1 MSGTAPSWGEKG
13 GAARLLASAR
23 ERLSVAAADL
33 ALPGPL
39 RLSEWQLST
48 VSALL
53 GTLVRNVE
61 DELRSALA
69 MRFAANEQVHAA
81 LTSAHVPIALPIL
94 EGSESLSAPALV
106 GALIRRSEE
115 HRLQR
120 AAASEGALLLEL
132 SGDSDEEVAGEAM
145 ALLVGQSGR
154 LDRFQEPVMARTELG
169 AEAQHA
175 LVWAVAAALRVYLV
189 EQQNV
194 AEPEADQAVA
204 AAAAALL
211 AAYDE
216 GERVD
221 AVALRLAARLDRRG
235 RLDDVLAARA
245 MAEGNLPFFFAAL
258 SVRSGLDQ
266 ESVWE
271 IYSAPGGEGAALIL
285 RAAGL
290 AREQAASI
298 LLRLDPDKVEDRIDR
313 FDGLDESEARS
324 LLSLWQA
331 DPAYRDAIAR
341 LRQ

>member
-53 GTLVRNVE
+53 ENLVRNVE
-61 DELRSALA
+61 DELRAALA
-69 MRFAANEQVHAA
+69 IRLAGHEQVHAA

-94 EGSESLSAPALV
+94 EGSESLGEPALI
-106 GALIRRSEE
+106 GALIRRAEE

-120 AAASEGALLLEL
+120 GATPEGGLLLDL
-132 SGDSDEEVAGEAM
+132 SGDSDEPVAGEAM
-145 ALLVGQSGR
+145 ALLVGQSAR

-169 AEAQHA
+169 AEAQHF

-189 EQQNV
+189 ERQDV
-194 AEPEADQAVA
+194 AEAEADQAVA
-204 AAAAALL
+204 GAAASLL

-221 AVALRLAARLDRRG
+221 AVAHRLAAQLARRG
-235 RLDDVLAARA
+235 RLDDALVSRSV
-245 MAEGNLPFFFAAL
+245 AEGNLPLFLAAL
-258 SVRSGLDQ
+258 SVRTGLDQ
-266 ESVWE
+266 DSAWE
-271 IYSAPGGEGAALIL
+271 IFSAPGGEGAALIL
-285 RAAGL
+285 RAAGIN
-290 AREQAASI
+290 REQAASI
-298 LLRLDPDKVEDRIDR
+298 LLRLDPDGVEEGIDR
-313 FDGLDESEARS
+313 FDAVDEGQARS
-324 LLSLWQA
+324 LLGLWQA
-331 DPAYRDAIAR
+331 DPAYRSAIAR